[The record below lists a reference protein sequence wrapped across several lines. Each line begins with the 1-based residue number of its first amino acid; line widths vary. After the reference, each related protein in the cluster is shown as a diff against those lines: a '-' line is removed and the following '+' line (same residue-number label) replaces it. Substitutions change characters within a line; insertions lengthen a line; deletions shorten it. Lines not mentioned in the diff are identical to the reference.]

1 MANKQGGD
9 AMSNPPTM
17 VNRVKKY
24 LTYRRSL
31 GFALK
36 ISGTL
41 LMNFARFADHSKH
54 RGPVTADL
62 ALRWASLPQTAS
74 ARYLAERLS
83 IVRVFAR
90 HLAAEDGRSQVPDRR
105 LAGQNH
111 YRLQPHIYSE
121 QQLQDLVSA
130 AAKLSPVYRLRP
142 HTYSTLF
149 GLLASTGLRVSE
161 ALNLGKEH
169 VDLGSGILRI
179 EETKFRKSR
188 LVPLHPTVTRAMLQ
202 YARERDQLVPDS
214 NAFFVNGRGMPLPY
228 STLRSTFR
236 RLCTGLGWRSNGMLP
251 RPRIHD
257 LRHSFACR
265 RLLRWYQQGVNVD
278 HAIASLSTYLGHGKV
293 TDTYWY
299 LTGTAP
305 LLSTAAKRF
314 EQFVGSVRG
323 GDHEKT

>member
-1 MANKQGGD
+1 
-9 AMSNPPTM
+9 MSRRATM
-17 VNRVKKY
+17 MDRAKEY
-24 LTYRRSL
+24 LAHRRAL
-31 GFALK
+31 GFGLES
-36 ISGTL
+36 SGKL
-41 LMNFARFADHSKH
+41 LLQFARFADRSEH
-54 RGPVTADL
+54 RGPLTADL

-74 ARYLAERLS
+74 PRYRAERLS

-90 HLAAEDGRSQVPDRR
+90 HLAAEDGRSQVPGRR
-105 LAGQNH
+105 LLGKNH
-111 YRLQPHIYSE
+111 DRLQPHIYSDR
-121 QQLQDLVSA
+121 QLRELVLA

-161 ALNLGKEH
+161 ALSLEKKH
-169 VDLGSGILRI
+169 VDLARAILRI

-188 LVPLHPTVTRAMLQ
+188 LVPLHPTVTQALRR
-202 YARERDQLVPDS
+202 YVRERDRDS
-214 NAFFVNGRGMPLPY
+214 RARDSQAFFVGGHGRALPY
-228 STLRSTFR
+228 STVRSTFR
-236 RLCTGLGWRSNGMLP
+236 RLCVQLDWHSNGMLP

-278 HAIASLSTYLGHGKV
+278 HAIASLSTYLGHRKV

-305 LLSTAAKRF
+305 LLAIAGQRF
-314 EQFVGSVRG
+314 ERFAGPPPG
-323 GDHEKT
+323 GDHEKA

>member
-1 MANKQGGD
+1 MSGRLTMMDRANE
-9 AMSNPPTM
+9 
-17 VNRVKKY
+17 Y
-24 LTYRRSL
+24 LAYRRAL
-31 GFALK
+31 GFALDS
-36 ISGTL
+36 SGTL
-41 LMNFARFADHSKH
+41 LLQFARFADRSKH
-54 RGPVTADL
+54 RGPLTADL

-74 ARYLAERLS
+74 PRYRAERLS
-83 IVRVFAR
+83 IVRGFAR

-105 LAGQNH
+105 LLGRNH
-111 YRLQPHIYSE
+111 DRLQPHLYSDR
-121 QQLQDLVSA
+121 QLRELILA
-130 AAKLSPVYRLRP
+130 AAKLPPSYRLRP

-169 VDLGSGILRI
+169 VDLARGILRI

-188 LVPLHPTVTRAMLQ
+188 LVPVHSTTARALRR
-202 YARERDQLVPDS
+202 YARERDRDRLARDS
-214 NAFFVNGRGMPLPY
+214 EAFFVGGHGQSLPY
-228 STLRSTFR
+228 STVRSTFR
-236 RLCTGLGWRSNGMLP
+236 RLCTQYGWRSNGMLP

-278 HAIASLSTYLGHGKV
+278 HAIASLSTYLGHAKV

-305 LLSTAAKRF
+305 LLATAGKRF
-314 EQFVGSVRG
+314 EQFAGPARG
-323 GDHEKT
+323 GDHENA